1 MMEEFIDGLKT
12 GPNGTIERKREE
24 IEILARLKEKLKGNT
39 KYKY

>member
-12 GPNGTIERKREE
+12 GPNGTVERKQEE
-24 IEILARLKEKLKGNT
+24 IEVLARLKQKLKGNT